1 MESGASDSTSHFPSL
16 RPHEALFAF
25 IRPAKPLQPAVSP
38 EQQQRR
44 GDAPVCEDSAKRAAP
59 LQDPPTVLSSSG
71 GNSSDHDD
79 NNSNKS
85 KNAIPAELTGLFR
98 KATPG
103 TPLSEEEG
111 EAPKCANCK
120 NKCIK
125 MRINQANSTA
135 LCQLVCTCHR
145 MSGSVGF
152 ATTFPLPPLP
162 SPRATR
168 HAGEPCVNAPLCA
181 SS

>member
-1 MESGASDSTSHFPSL
+1 MESGASDSTSDFPSL

-25 IRPAKPLQPAVSP
+25 IRPGKPLQPAVSP

-59 LQDPPTVLSSSG
+59 LQNPPTVLS
-71 GNSSDHDD
+71 NNDD
-79 NNSNKS
+79 NNKS

-111 EAPKCANCK
+111 EAPKCANSK

-125 MRINQANSTA
+125 MRINQATCTA

-152 ATTFPLPPLP
+152 ATTFPLPPRP

>member
-71 GNSSDHDD
+71 GTAATTTTTTT
-79 NNSNKS
+79 KA
-85 KNAIPAELTGLFR
+85 KNAIPAE
-98 KATPG
+98 PD
-103 TPLSEEEG
+103 
-111 EAPKCANCK
+111 
-120 NKCIK
+120 
-125 MRINQANSTA
+125 RIIPQGD
-135 LCQLVCTCHR
+135 
-145 MSGSVGF
+145 SGDSAV
-152 ATTFPLPPLP
+152 
-162 SPRATR
+162 
-168 HAGEPCVNAPLCA
+168 
-181 SS
+181 